1 MIINKSDFL
10 NTISGYNRGLLAKPL
25 DQQAIL
31 SVITRFEE
39 QNPTPNPVSSPD
51 LEGDWRLLYTS
62 SRGILG
68 INQVPLLSLGAVYQ
82 CIRTQDQQVFNI
94 AEVEGVPFLEGIISV
109 AARFTPLSERRVSVQ
124 FERVIIG
131 SQKLMGYHTPA
142 TYIEQLRSPTRLLAI
157 DAKLQL
163 RENSGWL
170 DTTYLDSDLRIG
182 RGNEGSVFV
191 LTKT

>member
-10 NTISGYNRGLLAKPL
+10 NTISGYNLGLLAKPL

-31 SVITRFEE
+31 SVITQFEE

-68 INQVPLLSLGAVYQ
+68 INQVPLFKLGTVYQ
-82 CIRTQDQQVFNI
+82 CIRTQEQQVFNI
-94 AEVEGVPFLEGIISV
+94 AEVVGVPLLEGIISV
-109 AARFTPLSERRVSVQ
+109 AARFTPLSEHRVSVQ

-131 SQKLMGYHTPA
+131 LQKLMGYRTPA
-142 TYIEQLRSPTRLLAI
+142 AYIEQLRSPTRLLAI
-157 DAKLQL
+157 DAKLQP

-170 DTTYLDSDLRIG
+170 DTTYLDSNLRIG